1 MASGACR
8 STCVETPV
16 FCHDRTDFTEM
27 HPMTSTFDHSL
38 IEMHAMASTPD
49 YADADCIG
57 PMQQAYES
65 KHINAAVHP
74 SCTSAFC
81 TKTPVFTYDTG
92 HFVEINPVISTHESI
107 AEDVCDTT
115 ISRRLDWSCIAGN
128 ADDISLGNKKKQP
141 TVVQS
146 QLNRLIGSAA
156 CSMTSVNKKSAA
168 SGKTG
173 KKSAP
178 EKKLLCT
185 TPQKTLLGNTSD
197 ENTTTAI
204 DTKDTKAKLKQ
215 PIHKTKAALAAEY
228 KILGDKRKRLSSEI
242 DLIAASV
249 RVKESMLEYAELVCR
264 QEEHKQVDDTPVAVK
279 THKKRGANA
288 QKVVGTKAE
297 TQDEGEEKDDDEEDE
312 PTAQPVAKASDDDDD
327 EDDEDDEDK
336 DADDAEEAEEAEG
349 AEGAEDGEDEE

>member
-1 MASGACR
+1 
-8 STCVETPV
+8 
-16 FCHDRTDFTEM
+16 
-27 HPMTSTFDHSL
+27 
-38 IEMHAMASTPD
+38 
-49 YADADCIG
+49 
-57 PMQQAYES
+57 
-65 KHINAAVHP
+65 
-74 SCTSAFC
+74 
-81 TKTPVFTYDTG
+81 
-92 HFVEINPVISTHESI
+92 
-107 AEDVCDTT
+107 
-115 ISRRLDWSCIAGN
+115 
-128 ADDISLGNKKKQP
+128 
-141 TVVQS
+141 
-146 QLNRLIGSAA
+146 
-156 CSMTSVNKKSAA
+156 MTSVNKKSAA

-336 DADDAEEAEEAEG
+336 DAEDADDGDEAEG